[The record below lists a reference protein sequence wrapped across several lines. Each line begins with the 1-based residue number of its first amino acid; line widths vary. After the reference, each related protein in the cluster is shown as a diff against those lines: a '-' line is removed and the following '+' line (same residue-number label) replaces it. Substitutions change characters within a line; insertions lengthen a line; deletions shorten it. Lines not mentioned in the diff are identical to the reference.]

1 MTTFLERERG
11 RNRDRRRP
19 SPGDGFRIPP
29 QNLEAEQALIGSVLH
44 APKVLDDVLPIVR
57 LDDLYR
63 EEHQAIWRR
72 LVAMYERGGIVDM
85 ITLADELAMDTPEMT
100 RAVTHWTLRLGE
112 FMEYTPSAVNALE
125 YAHIVRGYGTKR
137 RLIEAADAIIADAYR
152 NDQTADEIAEAA
164 ERGIFAV
171 TEERI
176 GNDVVS
182 VGDAARLAT
191 DRMDARRTG
200 TAGLSTGLAGLDEM
214 LDGLKPEEVTILAAR
229 PSMGKTACVVNVLE
243 WVTMHLRVPAL
254 FVSLEMGRA
263 DIAER
268 FLASRSGV
276 PSRHLR
282 DPNRMTSDEM
292 TRLAE
297 AYSDLRQA
305 PLWIDDSPTR
315 SALAITATAR
325 RYKSRHGIGLVV
337 IDYLQLIEPEEA
349 RDTRQEQVA
358 KISRRLKTLARIL
371 KVPVVPL
378 CQLNRAVEDRDKRTP
393 RLSDLRDSGAL
404 EQDADNVL
412 LLHRPEYYK
421 PGDRPGEADLIVA
434 KNRNGPTGTVAL
446 RWLREV
452 GRFENAAE
460 VVPAAPSPVSA
471 F

>member
-1 MTTFLERERG
+1 MTTFRERERDKD
-11 RNRDRRRP
+11 RDRRRP
-19 SPGDGFRIPP
+19 APGEGSRLPP

-44 APKVLDDVLPIVR
+44 LPRMLDEVLPVVR

-63 EEHQAIWRR
+63 EEHQTIWRR
-72 LVAMYERGGIVDM
+72 IVAMYQRGGTIDFV
-85 ITLADELAMDTPEMT
+85 TLADELAMDTPEMS

-112 FMEYTPSAVNALE
+112 FMEYTPGPANALE
-125 YAHIVRGYGTKR
+125 YAHIVHGYGTKR

-152 NDQTADEIAEAA
+152 NDQTADEIAESA

-171 TEERI
+171 TEDRI
-176 GNDVVS
+176 GNDVVH
-182 VGDAARLAT
+182 VGDAAKLAT
-191 DRMDARRTG
+191 DRLDARRTG
-200 TAGLSTGLAGLDEM
+200 TVGLSTGLAGLDEY

-229 PSMGKTACVVNVLE
+229 PSMGKTQVAINVLE
-243 WVTMHLRVPAL
+243 WVTMHLQVPAL
-254 FVSLEMGRA
+254 FISLEMGRA

-268 FLASRSGV
+268 FLSSRSGV
-276 PSRHLR
+276 PSRRLR
-282 DPNRMTSDEM
+282 DPNRMTSEEM
-292 TRLAE
+292 ARLGE
-297 AYSDLRQA
+297 TYSDLRQA

-325 RYKSRHGIGLVV
+325 RYKSRHGVGLVV

-358 KISRRLKTLARIL
+358 KISRRLKNLARIL
-371 KVPVVPL
+371 KVPVVSL

-452 GRFENAAE
+452 GRFENAAD
-460 VVPAAPSPVSA
+460 VVPAAPTSA
-471 F
+471 Y